1 MRRLLGAMNAM
12 RDGNFR
18 KRLPVSGEGLG
29 AELAMTFNEIA
40 DRQLHLLAELSRVQR
55 VAGREGQ
62 HSERL
67 QPGLGEGGWARCVE
81 AANSL
86 VADLARPTGEFAR
99 VVAAVSEGDLTQR
112 MDLRLDGQTLRG
124 EPLRVAKRVN
134 GLVDQLSSIADEIT
148 RVTREVGTE
157 GKLGGQ
163 ARVRDAD
170 GIWRDLIDAV
180 NTMSSRLTDQVR
192 DIALV
197 TTAVADGDLSRTVTV
212 EVSGE
217 MAQLKDTVD
226 RMVDQLSSFAS
237 EVTRVARE
245 VGTEGRLGGQADV
258 RGVSGTW
265 KDLTDSVN
273 IMASNLTSQVRGIS
287 SVAQAV
293 ARGDL
298 SQQITVTARG
308 EVAELAET
316 LNSMTATLQTFA
328 DEVTRVARE
337 VGTEGILGGQADV
350 PGVAGRWKD
359 LTESVN

>member
-1 MRRLLGAMNAM
+1 MPVAEETHMPRSATNARGTQRRSTAGRRAPGDDVDPAQMRRLLGAMNAM

-29 AELAMTFNEIA
+29 AELATTFNEIA
-40 DRQLHLLAELSRVQR
+40 DRPLHLLAELSRVQR
-55 VAGREGQ
+55 AAGREGR

-67 QPGLGEGGWARCVE
+67 EPGPGEGGWARCVD

-86 VADLARPTGEFAR
+86 AADLSRPTGEFAR

-112 MDLRLDGQTLRG
+112 VDLRPGGQSLRG
-124 EPLRVAKRVN
+124 EPLRVARRVN

-148 RVTREVGTE
+148 RVAREVGTD

-180 NTMSSRLTDQVR
+180 TTMSSRLTDQVR

-245 VGTEGRLGGQADV
+245 VGTEGRLGGQA
-258 RGVSGTW
+258 
-265 KDLTDSVN
+265 
-273 IMASNLTSQVRGIS
+273 
-287 SVAQAV
+287 
-293 ARGDL
+293 
-298 SQQITVTARG
+298 
-308 EVAELAET
+308 
-316 LNSMTATLQTFA
+316 
-328 DEVTRVARE
+328 
-337 VGTEGILGGQADV
+337 
-350 PGVAGRWKD
+350 
-359 LTESVN
+359 